1 MVYRDYPAA
10 AGLDRQA
17 FNRRSQFL
25 RQASIG
31 AKLVSLQVVALANLF
46 ESLFSALAYKVLQ
59 LIRSSSIKENLLM
72 YCPQCAN
79 PIDGTKFCR
88 SCGTNVSLV
97 PQALAGQL
105 PAPTGEGQEWRP
117 GRRHRSRQPA
127 IDRGFVTTFF
137 TGIAFLIAAFVVS
150 FRVPSGIFWGW
161 SFLIPALACLGDA
174 VGGYLKFRDQRRQE
188 QIPAPQYTPPSN
200 QPNPPLP
207 EISAPTTSE
216 LIPPT
221 SITEDT
227 TKRLEASR

>member
-1 MVYRDYPAA
+1 M
-10 AGLDRQA
+10 AGRRHNFTGTGLTVIVMITSLEKKRAEPGAPQSRPRRGRGGNCDGSFVSFRQQCMHDCS
-17 FNRRSQFL
+17 RKIMHCCR
-25 RQASIG
+25 
-31 AKLVSLQVVALANLF
+31 KLT
-46 ESLFSALAYKVLQ
+46 
-59 LIRSSSIKENLLM
+59 
-72 YCPQCAN
+72 
-79 PIDGTKFCR
+79 IDGTKFCR

-137 TGIAFLIAAFVVS
+137 TGIAFLIATYIVS
-150 FRVPSGIFWGW
+150 FRIPSGIFWGW
-161 SFLIPALACLGDA
+161 SLLIPALACLGEA

-188 QIPAPQYTPPSN
+188 QIPAPQYTPPSH
-200 QPNPPLP
+200 QPNPPLL